1 MSVKFVL
8 KKNVDCVVYCHD
20 IKCAYTFLS
29 TCTLC
34 SQKFFLLFLPE
45 PPSFYNKSAD
55 QSVEEGNSV
64 SLFCFATG
72 DPAPVINWFFH
83 HKNGDVT
90 CTLNVLRVVACTYTY
105 IIMLSYGL
113 SVLGLSFDK
122 MIYIKLM

>member
-1 MSVKFVL
+1 M
-8 KKNVDCVVYCHD
+8 CVVYCHE
-20 IKCAYTFLS
+20 IKFDYKFLS
-29 TCTLC
+29 TLC
-34 SQKFFLLFLPE
+34 SQQFFLLFLPE

-90 CTLNVLRVVACTYTY
+90 CTLNVLRVVACTYTH
-105 IIMLSYGL
+105 IILLSYRL

-122 MIYIKLM
+122 MIYIKSM